1 MTKVYRFQ
9 GEADIAPLTAEEK
22 RWLKRAQRLFRE
34 APERFGFY
42 TGGDCD
48 FTVFDEPAFK
58 AAEGEVGT
66 LDLCDGSA
74 EAFVLDTIHT
84 NRCFHSTSH

>member
-9 GEADIAPLTAEEK
+9 GDANIAPLTADEK
-22 RWLKRAQRLFRE
+22 RWLRRAQRLFKE

-42 TGGDCD
+42 TGGDRD
-48 FTVFDEPAFK
+48 FAVFDELAFET
-58 AAEGEVGT
+58 AEAEVGK

-84 NRCFHSTSH
+84 NRRFHSTSY